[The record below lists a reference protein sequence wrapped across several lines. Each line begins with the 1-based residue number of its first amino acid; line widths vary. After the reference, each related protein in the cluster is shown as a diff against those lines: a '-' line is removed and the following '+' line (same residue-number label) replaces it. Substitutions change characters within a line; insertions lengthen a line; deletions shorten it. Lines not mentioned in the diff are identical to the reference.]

1 MFLCPTPQP
10 PNLSEPRQDEGIFKP
25 LKCSLQW
32 GILLVKLGGL
42 TLDGGGY
49 SIAYGNQNIFEVSS
63 LQASGST
70 LKTSFL
76 LKHFAH
82 T

>member
-49 SIAYGNQNIFEVSS
+49 SIAYGIRTF
-63 LQASGST
+63 LQGSGST

-76 LKHFAH
+76 LKHLAH